1 MWQRLSRV
9 VRSFVGFFI
18 SVAEDPELILQ
29 QNIRDM
35 NDQVP
40 RMNESIAM
48 VKANVT
54 LLEKEEAKY
63 KNDVAGLTAKV
74 KVAIQAN
81 RDDLAGSFAAQLE
94 QTKGALARNQGQL
107 ANARAAFEKAMT
119 VKQAFMQEKERKTQE
134 ALGAIADYRRA
145 QWQKKVADAMEQFE
159 VAGISQTHD
168 EMVRKIEEMTA
179 VNEARMD
186 MAMSNVDQQKFKI
199 EDEAQKL
206 QAAELVKQINATLAG
221 WVNYFRVGNSSRAF
235 SEVRDYVEMKIR
247 TLLTR
252 RKRRRK
258 SSVGW
263 RRWSNEY
270 LYDVLGLYWD
280 WEGVPAVVEGR

>member
-1 MWQRLSRV
+1 MWRRLTRI

-18 SVAEDPELILQ
+18 SVAEDPELILE

-54 LLEKEEAKY
+54 LLEREEAKY
-63 KNDVAGLTAKV
+63 KTDINNLTAKV
-74 KVAIQAN
+74 KAAIQGG

-94 QTKGALARNQGQL
+94 QVRGAMARNQGQL
-107 ANARAAFEKAMT
+107 TTARAAFDKALL
-119 VKQAFMQEKERKTQE
+119 VKQAFLREKERKTQE
-134 ALGAIADYRRA
+134 ALNAIRDYRRA

-179 VNEARMD
+179 VNEARME
-186 MAMSNVDQQKFKI
+186 MALGNVDEEKVKI
-199 EDEAQKL
+199 EDEAEKMR
-206 QAAELVKQINATLAG
+206 ASELVKQ
-221 WVNYFRVGNSSRAF
+221 FK
-235 SEVRDYVEMKIR
+235 VEM
-247 TLLTR
+247 
-252 RKRRRK
+252 
-258 SSVGW
+258 
-263 RRWSNEY
+263 
-270 LYDVLGLYWD
+270 GLIAP
-280 WEGVPAVVEGR
+280 EPATATPEKTIGAKEPTKTA

>member
-1 MWQRLSRV
+1 MWQRFTRMI
-9 VRSFVGFFI
+9 RSFVGFFI

-54 LLEKEEAKY
+54 LLEKEETKY
-63 KNDVAGLTAKV
+63 KDDLANLTAKV
-74 KVAIQAN
+74 KAAIQAN
-81 RDDLAGSFAAQLE
+81 RDDLAGSFAAQLQ
-94 QTKGALARNQGQL
+94 QTKGALARTQGQL
-107 ANARAAFEKAMT
+107 ATARAAFEKAMT
-119 VKQAFMQEKERKTQE
+119 VKQAFMREKERKTQE
-134 ALGAIADYRRA
+134 ALNAIADYRRA

-186 MAMSNVDQQKFKI
+186 MAMGNVDQQKVKI
-199 EDEAQKL
+199 EEEAEKL
-206 QAAELVKQINATLAG
+206 QASELVKQFKIEMGLAAPDASAA
-221 WVNYFRVGNSSRAF
+221 SSPAEKTIG
-235 SEVRDYVEMKIR
+235 SKEPQR
-247 TLLTR
+247 T
-252 RKRRRK
+252 
-258 SSVGW
+258 S
-263 RRWSNEY
+263 
-270 LYDVLGLYWD
+270 
-280 WEGVPAVVEGR
+280 